1 EFGSL
6 GINMVFKRKNDGN
19 QWYITDPKT
28 LKTREDI
35 NRYMKGYNDTLTL
48 LDEIEA
54 ESVISQ
60 QNKDLNSAWFKKID
74 REYRDNNKLN
84 QWDKIRNLSQ
94 EEKNELN

>member
-1 EFGSL
+1 
-6 GINMVFKRKNDGN
+6 
-19 QWYITDPKT
+19 
-28 LKTREDI
+28 
-35 NRYMKGYNDTLTL
+35 GYNDTLTL

-94 EEKNELN
+94 EEKNELNIQSVNDLVDQQLMTNRNPGNGIYKPEAISYN

>member
-1 EFGSL
+1 
-6 GINMVFKRKNDGN
+6 
-19 QWYITDPKT
+19 
-28 LKTREDI
+28 
-35 NRYMKGYNDTLTL
+35 MKGYNDTLTL

-94 EEKNELN
+94 EEKMN

>member
-1 EFGSL
+1 SL

-28 LKTREDI
+28 LK
-35 NRYMKGYNDTLTL
+35 
-48 LDEIEA
+48 
-54 ESVISQ
+54 
-60 QNKDLNSAWFKKID
+60 SAWFKKID

-94 EEKNELN
+94 EEKNELNIQSVNDLV

>member
-1 EFGSL
+1 M
-6 GINMVFKRKNDGN
+6 GISGIL
-19 QWYITDPKT
+19 QIQKT

-94 EEKNELN
+94 EEKMN